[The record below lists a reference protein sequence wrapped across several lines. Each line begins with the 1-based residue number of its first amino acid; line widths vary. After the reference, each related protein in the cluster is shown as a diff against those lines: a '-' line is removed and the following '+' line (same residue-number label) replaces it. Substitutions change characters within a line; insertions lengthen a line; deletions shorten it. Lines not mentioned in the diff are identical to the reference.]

1 MFFPSFNGVKSAML
15 TLLYFNFPSLF
26 VKIEIFL
33 TFFWPSLQCR
43 RILAS
48 KAASLIKRAPSW
60 IQTWK
65 RLGEG
70 QKGILESRSEA
81 KWGVHVTPLFRT
93 PPCPQ
98 FLCQHG
104 VKSTQSEANTNNSHA
119 HRKHPHCG
127 LVVLIFPSSDEFD
140 EFLIYFYLIFFS
152 PHRVVEKVLSLKTL
166 LEETFYQEVIQV

>member
-1 MFFPSFNGVKSAML
+1 M
-15 TLLYFNFPSLF
+15 LYFLHNELLIVLCYSIIVVPCGLECQS
-26 VKIEIFL
+26 V
-33 TFFWPSLQCR
+33 FWWG
-43 RILAS
+43 S
-48 KAASLIKRAPSW
+48 KGS
-60 IQTWK
+60 QTWK

-70 QKGILESRSEA
+70 QKGILERRSEA
-81 KWGVHVTPLFRT
+81 KWGVHVTPLFWT